1 MTPEQAAALSCLILF
16 AGACLQGL
24 TGFGYSLFSLPLLVF
39 LMPATEAVPILSL
52 TSIFLNA
59 LVYIHARKSTSIKR
73 ILPLLAA
80 GAVGLPL
87 GVWALKSMEGDV
99 IKIAVGI
106 LVFLTSILYLSGF
119 RLKLRRERMAMVPV
133 GLASGI
139 LNGATTFSGP
149 PVILFL
155 ANQNVEKDSFRGSL
169 AIYFLL
175 LNILAAPAFIVGRL
189 LTAPVALATAWRFP
203 FVIVGALVGSKL
215 SGVLGEGRFRKAA
228 LGFLALLGILSI
240 ATAL

>member
-1 MTPEQAAALSCLILF
+1 LTLEQSVLSCFILF
-16 AGACLQGL
+16 TGACLQGL

-59 LVYIHARKSTSIKR
+59 LVFFHARKSTSIKR

-87 GVWALKSMEGDV
+87 GVWALKSMNGDV
-99 IKIAVGI
+99 IKIAVGV
-106 LVFLTSILYLSGF
+106 LVILTSILYLAGF
-119 RLKLRRERMAMVPV
+119 RLRLVRERMAMVPV

-155 ANQNVEKDSFRGSL
+155 TNQNVEKDTFRGSL

-175 LNILAAPAFIVGRL
+175 LNILAAPAFIVGGL

-203 FVIVGALVGSKL
+203 FVIIGALLGSKM
-215 SGVLGEGRFRKAA
+215 SRVLGEGRFREAA
-228 LGFLALLGILSI
+228 LGFLALLGALSI
-240 ATAL
+240 TTAL